1 MGSGDIVVGNA
12 IPKSDPS
19 AEKGP
24 AETADPRGSPK
35 PRQQQM
41 CGAMSQQGDGNHSPS
56 QPAGISQAGRL
67 PLSEG
72 QAAGRAQLTHRYWMN
87 SPHFWTALSVA
98 PQGMTGTVE
107 VEFFGEPSISLS
119 E

>member
-1 MGSGDIVVGNA
+1 MGSGDIVVGKATNRPDQLTKQGQA
-12 IPKSDPS
+12 SDGDGPHPS
-19 AEKGP
+19 
-24 AETADPRGSPK
+24 R

-41 CGAMSQQGDGNHSPS
+41 CGAMTQQGDGSRERPSRRSLSGWSAIAIPRSGSP
-56 QPAGISQAGRL
+56 AD
-67 PLSEG
+67 
-72 QAAGRAQLTHRYWMN
+72 AQRYWMK
-87 SPHFWTALSVA
+87 SPHFCTLLSAA